1 MNYLQNDIDEIN
13 IHSPSNVIISKRSS
27 SNFTG
32 TSIRKKQFLFYKKLI
47 TSKDME
53 KLAENISIITTKFL
67 QNFPNY
73 LRVVNFRDK
82 YRKYLNGSYVDI
94 VLLMKEFPEFN
105 IFDYIGVMTLNTMSK
120 SEKKK
125 LIQARNNIL
134 LSILLVAKEK
144 QLLEK
149 SFINRRNS
157 NSIHTINNDNNKS
170 IKKGDNCIS
179 LIHSINAGENNVQT
193 IQEKSIFQNLT
204 FLNNLADDIKML
216 IIDENS
222 NDYMFHSH
230 NSPNK
235 GLLRKHETKFKNIN
249 QIKNEDNPNIDFDY
263 EIELFFLALLDF
275 KDKARAIKQK
285 YNFYFLNFVDEL
297 NLPNKFDLDK
307 MINEISIHKD
317 ITELNFSELIFI
329 RKILSNAAKRK
340 LYYGIEFFTHSSKL
354 NIYLSEGR
362 LWKNIGLLIN
372 KKLVYKLW
380 INYEKK
386 IEEDKYLRQ
395 AQTIRMEF
403 GKKLT
408 ELKNELFELN
418 QSKEK
423 DLYKI
428 NQNLFI
434 TKEIKKKCKLP
445 FIVNFKDLISV
456 FLKYDLKEL
465 ALYCIEEYYDK
476 SKHKKIP
483 LEIYNLCLDYDQE
496 IAIDIFDRALNQSNI
511 DESYMLAALMRKY
524 FKFARCLLKF
534 KICKNFLNSPPPE
547 SENYMYIM
555 YRQQNKIKHEEI
567 MKLLYNK
574 GKKNGGDE
582 LITFLKEEIK
592 NDNEGNPS
600 ITPQSVKTSYILNI
614 IAPEPNPAIL
624 KIMENSQ
631 SPNNQ
636 NEDSSTQHLVN
647 GIDSF
652 SNIVENFENIG
663 PAKNNFINFNTVIEK
678 NNHLKI
684 SNSPKTTDI
693 KKNIN
698 EEEKKYLELANHM
711 NNPES
716 LGSRSKLFVSHKSII
731 LNPNAKIISPTTHPE
746 KNIDNDNN
754 NDYNTI
760 TKYLQNLKDQ
770 AVKTNKKTI
779 NRKSY
784 GPPLKKGLSL
794 NLYYKKKRSS
804 KYIKPVEISPRDSNR
819 ETDEIRFRCLSSN
832 KLPKINVQSILIDH
846 LRFGEYLFDA
856 ICLLSSIK
864 ISYLNLDYVEKTCK
878 NLLVFTTTDDAI
890 LKCPYPLISI
900 ALAAE
905 YLQKLGKLSQKI
917 LNKTSSVASELLK
930 LGACMQS
937 SMKDED
943 LLNYFLREQTD
954 YIGRNALEIYAEN
967 DFHILLSDIGV
978 GDIVGKMW
986 YGTGH
991 EENTVRFFR
1000 LTRILKAN
1008 MSYEHYYRVISTNY
1022 LSENAVYSFQF
1033 YHYIKN
1039 CSIRF
1044 NISSFSTAISTL
1056 LYQTIIYFYV
1066 NDLQE
1071 NEKSY
1076 LKLLFFSHTMAYSSL
1091 TNTLLNVYYHYKTG
1105 RRLRVNKVDI
1115 ITNVIFA
1122 LAIFLNIIDFSKFI
1136 YKDYEDEDKES
1147 YNLISGIIY
1156 SIIITTAWMRFVNTV
1171 LLTNIFGSFFRIIF
1185 QVAWHVFAFLLIV
1198 FCITFLFAQCFT
1210 VFFQKT
1216 NDDFEFIYKGF
1227 VALFNSAFG
1236 IVEFEH
1242 FSEIRIFGYVV
1253 LMGYTVV
1260 SNIMLFNLIVCIV
1273 NNLFESFQE
1282 KSIAENMSVL
1292 ILSHERIRW
1301 DEKYGLVILLPAP
1314 FNIISLIFILILV
1327 ICGHYYDDEKII
1339 KLNYIFSKICY
1350 FLIALIYFF
1359 FLTLIGI
1366 IVYPFALI
1374 KSIIYSLYY
1383 DSNNTGTVEKIFIL
1397 IIRPLYLIYYFLED
1411 LFIFWKLV
1419 YKKPVVNNEKLIKQ
1433 KIAKE
1438 YILALR
1444 KVLIKFKF
1452 KQKKRIIPI
1461 HELYLKLILI
1471 EKKKTT
1477 GINES
1482 SPISSGSFSPI
1493 PNKFN
1498 RQSILTIN
1506 SSSYHEQLNAKE
1518 TMKTLI
1524 SKIVDNE
1531 GYIDIDRSLLILP
1544 FRVNYSEKFLKNLNY
1559 INIRIFQ
1566 RGITKYFF
1574 QGQVFNQVYSYKKL
1588 QLLLRKLLI
1597 KFKLIYH
1604 YVPRDIQEIIQ
1615 YKFSTIN
1622 REPKFSKSAQS
1633 FIVQEQNEDISEY
1646 DDTQDFHF
1654 LQTLK

>member
-1 MNYLQNDIDEIN
+1 MNNLQNEIDEIY

-27 SNFTG
+27 SNLTG
-32 TSIRKKQFLFYKKLI
+32 TSIRKKQFLFYKKI
-47 TSKDME
+47 TSSKDME

-73 LRVVNFRDK
+73 LRVVNFRNK
-82 YRKYLNGSYVDI
+82 YRMYLNGSYVDI

-105 IFDYIGVMTLNTMSK
+105 IFDYIGIMSLNTMSK
-120 SEKKK
+120 LEKKK
-125 LIQARNNIL
+125 LFQARNNIL

-149 SFINRRNS
+149 SLINRRNS
-157 NSIHTINNDNNKS
+157 NSIHTINNDSIKY
-170 IKKGDNCIS
+170 IKKGDNCFS
-179 LIHSINAGENNVQT
+179 LIHSIKQGDNNVQSN
-193 IQEKSIFQNLT
+193 QEKSIFQNLP

-222 NDYMFHSH
+222 NDYLYHNY
-230 NSPNK
+230 NSPTK
-235 GLLRKHETKFKNIN
+235 SLVRKHETKFKNCSN
-249 QIKNEDNPNIDFDY
+249 QNKNEDNSNIDFDY

-285 YNFYFLNFVDEL
+285 YNFYFLNFIEEL
-297 NLPNKFDLDK
+297 NLPNKFSLDK

-340 LYYGIEFFTHSSKL
+340 LYYGVEFFTLSSKL

-372 KKLVYKLW
+372 KKLVYQLW
-380 INYEKK
+380 MNYEKK
-386 IEEDKYLRQ
+386 IEEDKYIKQ
-395 AQTIRMEF
+395 PQTIRMEY

-418 QSKEK
+418 QLKEK
-423 DLYKI
+423 NIYKI

-445 FIVNFKDLISV
+445 FVISFKDLISV

-465 ALYCIEEYYDK
+465 ALYCIEEYFDK

-483 LEIYNLCLDYDQE
+483 IEIYNLCLDYDQE

-524 FKFARCLLKF
+524 FRFARCLLKF
-534 KICKNFLNSPPPE
+534 KKCRNFLNSPPPE

-567 MKLLYNK
+567 MKILYNK
-574 GKKNGGDE
+574 GRKNGGDE

-592 NDNEGNPS
+592 HENEGNPS

-624 KIMENSQ
+624 KIMENNS

-636 NEDSSTQHLVN
+636 NVDNSAQHLVN

-652 SNIVENFENIG
+652 SNIIENFENMG
-663 PAKNNFINFNTVIEK
+663 TYKNNGINFNTVIEK
-678 NNHLKI
+678 NQHLKI
-684 SNSPKTTDI
+684 SSSPKTSDI
-693 KKNIN
+693 KGNVN
-698 EEEKKYLELANHM
+698 EDEKKYLEIINNMH
-711 NNPES
+711 NPES
-716 LGSRSKLFVSHKSII
+716 LGSRTKLFVSNKSLV
-731 LNPNAKIISPTTHPE
+731 LNPNSKLISPTLHGD
-746 KNIDNDNN
+746 KKIYIGSN

-760 TKYLQNLKDQ
+760 TKYLQNLKEQ
-770 AVKTNKKTI
+770 EVKTNNKT
-779 NRKSY
+779 RKSY
-784 GPPLKKGLSL
+784 GRPLRKGLSL
-794 NLYYKKKRSS
+794 NLYYQKRKHS
-804 KYIKPVEISPRDSNR
+804 KYYQPVEISPRDSYR
-819 ETDEIRFRCLSSN
+819 DSDEIRFRCLSTN

-864 ISYLNLDYVEKTCK
+864 ITYLNLDYVEKTCK

-900 ALAAE
+900 ALSAE

-930 LGACMQS
+930 LGACIQS

-943 LLNYFLREQTD
+943 ILNYFLREQTD

-1000 LTRILKAN
+1000 LTRILKAD

-1076 LKLLFFSHTMAYSSL
+1076 LKLLLFSHTMAYSSL

-1122 LAIFLNIIDFSKFI
+1122 FAIFLNIIDFSKLI
-1136 YKDYEDEDKES
+1136 NNNYEDEDKER

-1216 NDDFEFIYKGF
+1216 NDDFEYIYKGF

-1236 IVEFEH
+1236 IVEFEN
-1242 FSEIRIFGYVV
+1242 FREIKIFGYII

-1314 FNIISLIFILILV
+1314 FNLISLIFIFVLV
-1327 ICGHYYDDEKII
+1327 ICGHYYDDEKIV

-1383 DSNNTGTVEKIFIL
+1383 DSNSTGTMEKIFIL
-1397 IIRPLYLIYYFLED
+1397 VKRPLTLIYYFLED

-1419 YKKPVVNNEKLIKQ
+1419 YKKPVINNEKLIKQ

-1444 KVLIKFKF
+1444 KVLIKFKY

-1461 HELYLKLILI
+1461 HELYLKLRLI
-1471 EKKKTT
+1471 EKKKLP

-1482 SPISSGSFSPI
+1482 SPISSGSFSPS

-1498 RQSILTIN
+1498 RQSILTFN

-1531 GYIDIDRSLLILP
+1531 GYIDIDRTLLILP
-1544 FRVNYSEKFLKNLNY
+1544 FRVNYSESFLKNLNY

-1574 QGQVFNQVYSYKKL
+1574 KGQVFNQVYSYKKL
-1588 QLLLRKLLI
+1588 QLLVRKLLI

-1604 YVPRDIQEIIQ
+1604 YVPRDIQEIIHN
-1615 YKFSTIN
+1615 KFFSIN
-1622 REPKFSKSAQS
+1622 REPKFSKSAQA
-1633 FIVQEQNEDISEY
+1633 FIVQEQNEEISEY